1 MARRKLYAECRLLG
15 AFGAEDVDRPVERIG
30 LHDLAH
36 QSRQAF
42 SPLAEVDGPCRHHHP
57 YRTCRSN
64 RLAAFS
70 APMIAAAI
78 AASAP
83 GQTHTLEPS
92 MSNSI
97 ECGRATAALFAASK
111 LGDAEVFAVSTIAG
125 TNGGA
130 SILASAL
137 RHASPAPG
145 EQLLRRQAMTTRDMA
160 GPNAFLEALGT
171 IAAFSRALQ
180 LRRRPAPVKI
190 STRRAGASP
199 SDTCLRSEIDMCRS
213 PLSPRLSPPRPPRK
227 R

>member
-36 QSRQAF
+36 QSCQAF
-42 SPLAEVDGPCRHHHP
+42 SPFAEVDRLRRHHHP

-97 ECGRATAALFAASK
+97 SAGARQPHCLQRQSWVMRRCLPSRQSPERTAAHRSLPPPC
-111 LGDAEVFAVSTIAG
+111 DT
-125 TNGGA
+125 
-130 SILASAL
+130 
-137 RHASPAPG
+137 PP
-145 EQLLRRQAMTTRDMA
+145 RRQANNCCGVGHDDARHG

-171 IAAFSRALQ
+171 IAAFSR
-180 LRRRPAPVKI
+180 
-190 STRRAGASP
+190 
-199 SDTCLRSEIDMCRS
+199 RSNFTAV
-213 PLSPRLSPPRPPRK
+213 PRQ
-227 R
+227 